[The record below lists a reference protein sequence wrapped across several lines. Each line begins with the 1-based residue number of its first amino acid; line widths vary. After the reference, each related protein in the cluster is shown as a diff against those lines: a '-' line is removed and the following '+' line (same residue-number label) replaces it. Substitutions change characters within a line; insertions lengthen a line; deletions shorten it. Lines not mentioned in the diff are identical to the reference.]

1 MCEQCGARLRSTY
14 IRTHQLR
21 YCHGRQ
27 EESQADEE
35 GENEEENVE
44 ELDEIL
50 GEINDEDQTLLA
62 AGIGGVN
69 EEDEDE
75 ALRLQEQLS
84 RQRQQRD
91 RTPPRPDV
99 LQSRVAR
106 QVHRDRAEEDGD
118 DVDME
123 DLQRRWQ
130 ALQRSPP
137 SQRRRLDQEEDHT
150 QNAGMKSCKR
160 YRLFNLA
167 PRI

>member
-1 MCEQCGARLRSTY
+1 M
-14 IRTHQLR
+14 
-21 YCHGRQ
+21 
-27 EESQADEE
+27 
-35 GENEEENVE
+35 E

-99 LQSRVAR
+99 LQPAR
-106 QVHRDRAEEDGD
+106 GESEASSA
-118 DVDME
+118 VDME

-150 QNAGMKSCKR
+150 QNAGMT
-160 YRLFNLA
+160 A
-167 PRI
+167 

>member
-1 MCEQCGARLRSTY
+1 M
-14 IRTHQLR
+14 
-21 YCHGRQ
+21 
-27 EESQADEE
+27 
-35 GENEEENVE
+35 E

-50 GEINDEDQTLLA
+50 GEINDEDQTLLV

-69 EEDEDE
+69 KEDEDE

-118 DVDME
+118 DGRPVFPE
-123 DLQRRWQ
+123 PPQPLPLPSPSGIDL
-130 ALQRSPP
+130 
-137 SQRRRLDQEEDHT
+137 DT
-150 QNAGMKSCKR
+150 
-160 YRLFNLA
+160 F
-167 PRI
+167 I

>member
-62 AGIGGVN
+62 AGIGGGN

-91 RTPPRPDV
+91 RTPPRPDAGMTV
-99 LQSRVAR
+99 ASVIVYLTWLPESRVAR
-106 QVHRDRAEEDGD
+106 QVHRGRA
-118 DVDME
+118 
-123 DLQRRWQ
+123 
-130 ALQRSPP
+130 
-137 SQRRRLDQEEDHT
+137 DQGNER
-150 QNAGMKSCKR
+150 G
-160 YRLFNLA
+160 LFANYSW
-167 PRI
+167 

>member
-1 MCEQCGARLRSTY
+1 M
-14 IRTHQLR
+14 
-21 YCHGRQ
+21 
-27 EESQADEE
+27 
-35 GENEEENVE
+35 E

-91 RTPPRPDV
+91 RTPPRPVV
-99 LQSRVAR
+99 LQPAR
-106 QVHRDRAEEDGD
+106 GESEASSA
-118 DVDME
+118 VDME

-137 SQRRRLDQEEDHT
+137 PQRRRLASPPGEDDGHDQLH
-150 QNAGMKSCKR
+150 AHR
-160 YRLFNLA
+160 FW
-167 PRI
+167 